1 MPRTMDIIIGES
13 RFAALLSDNST
24 SEAFRKLL
32 PLTLNMI
39 ELNQNEKYAELPVS
53 LPTNAN
59 NPGTIQTGDILLW
72 GDNTLVIFY
81 KTFSTSYSY
90 TRIGAIEQ
98 PAQLAEVLGKGNVT
112 VSLE

>member
-39 ELNQNEKYAELPVS
+39 ELNKNEKYAELSMS
-53 LPTNAN
+53 LPTNAK
-59 NPGTIQTGDILLW
+59 NPGTIQAGDILLW

-90 TRIGAIEQ
+90 TSIGAIEQ